1 MDAINQNLRDTPRP
15 EDANT
20 LLAKMQAALGKGVAP
35 PIPDVPNTVEEEG
48 YWEGGYYLASEWA
61 EAFLLQYGAGLEVGY
76 GQVSVPEDIYDYMR
90 LHTYY
95 RAVNDRPKLIER
107 GGQSNLLAHMLGDLT
122 ASADAD
128 YGVSMYV
135 GHDTNLDGLNVLLGL
150 QWDASPYPENATPPG
165 GMLRLTLSE
174 GKVRAAFLYTTF
186 ESTDGNMTEVP
197 ARFGGVSDTMD
208 LDEFVDSARQTVDW
222 RCVPDGVAEGYRPG
236 AAMR

>member
-95 RAVNDRPKLIER
+95 RAVNDRPYLIEQR
-107 GGQSNLLAHMLGDLT
+107 GQSDLLAHMLWDLQ
-122 ASADAD
+122 
-128 YGVSMYV
+128 G
-135 GHDTNLDGLNVLLGL
+135 
-150 QWDASPYPENATPPG
+150 PPTG
-165 GMLRLTLSE
+165 EGRGE
-174 GKVRAAFLYTTF
+174 GKDN
-186 ESTDGNMTEVP
+186 ESD
-197 ARFGGVSDTMD
+197 GGVSAAVYLVPSCTLWCVFSHPPVSQTERARVPTTM
-208 LDEFVDSARQTVDW
+208 A
-222 RCVPDGVAEGYRPG
+222 
-236 AAMR
+236 